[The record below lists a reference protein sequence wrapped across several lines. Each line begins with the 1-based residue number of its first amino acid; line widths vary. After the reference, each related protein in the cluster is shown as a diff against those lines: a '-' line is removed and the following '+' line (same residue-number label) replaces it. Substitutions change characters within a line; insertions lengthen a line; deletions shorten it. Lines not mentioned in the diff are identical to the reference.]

1 MVAEDRYVTKA
12 PKKMTPI
19 LEIKGLTKQF
29 GGIVVANNISFKLEK
44 GTVLGLI
51 GPNGAGKTSLF
62 NLISGVNRQ
71 DSGSVYIS
79 GNIVDTLPIYQRARL
94 GLARTWQ
101 DIRLFPSL
109 NLIDNLIIST
119 RSYTSENYKEIFRS
133 STLKLSED
141 NKVKEHA
148 LSLIHRVGLGKM
160 AYFLPPELSYG
171 QQKLLGLARA
181 LMNDGDCML
190 LDEPMAGVEG
200 RTYEQIKM
208 IIKEELDNNKAILVV
223 EHNIGFIKEICTH
236 AFFMVNGEIIS
247 EGSVEDL
254 TSNKKLTEIY
264 FGG

>member
-1 MVAEDRYVTKA
+1 VAD
-12 PKKMTPI
+12 
-19 LEIKGLTKQF
+19 
-29 GGIVVANNISFKLEK
+29 NINFELNR

-62 NLISGVNRQ
+62 NLISGVDKQ
-71 DSGSVYIS
+71 DSGSIYIS
-79 GNIVDTLPIYQRARL
+79 GRLADSLPIYKRARL

-101 DIRLFPSL
+101 NVRLFPSL

-119 RSYTSENYKEIFRS
+119 RTYPSENFIELFRS
-133 STLKLSED
+133 SSVIKQREQEKRDQAHSLLS
-141 NKVKEHA
+141 
-148 LSLIHRVGLGKM
+148 RVGLGDL
-160 AYFLPPELSYG
+160 AFFLPSELSYG

-181 LMNDGDCML
+181 LMNNADCLL

-200 RTYEQIKM
+200 RTYEKIKT

-236 AFFMVNGEIIS
+236 AFFMVNGKIIS
-247 EGSVEDL
+247 EGSVEKL
-254 TSNKKLTEIY
+254 TSDKKLTEIY